1 MTASGYERGDF
12 GYERGDFGYE
22 KGVGWLIPRQGDR
35 TA

>member
-1 MTASGYERGDF
+1 MTASGDERGDF